1 MVRNNISRRNCR
13 QQLYWYVVLL
23 PVLTASWHGLSSR
36 SMHRPRSCLLT
47 KLIFGQTLVDMNAC
61 SSGYG
66 CKSGDGALEAFG
78 LCYNGPQPMWM
89 AEYTGNHML
98 RSNGISLKDG
108 ITSNDVCNASS
119 YPGPFT
125 RWQVVRRNSIAG
137 VALSQT
143 ECGTISL
150 SGGGVST
157 DVVVESNTFHCPPGK
172 TQPPIQVNCSHCRVQ
187 NIAGMADQ

>member
-1 MVRNNISRRNCR
+1 VCIH
-13 QQLYWYVVLL
+13 
-23 PVLTASWHGLSSR
+23 A
-36 SMHRPRSCLLT
+36 
-47 KLIFGQTLVDMNAC
+47 DMNVC

-78 LCYNGPQPMWM
+78 LCYNGPQPLWM
-89 AEYTGNHML
+89 AEYTGNTL
-98 RSNGISLKDG
+98 IRSNGISLKDG
-108 ITSNDVCNASS
+108 ITSTDVCNASS

-150 SGGGVST
+150 TGGGVST
-157 DVVVESNTFHCPPGK
+157 DVVVESNTFQCPAGK
-172 TQPPIQVNCSHCRVQ
+172 RQPPIQVNCSHCRVQ
-187 NIAGMADQ
+187 NRSMLDYPGNLNL